1 MNYDCDHGLFMAL
14 NFDGGPLTDRAMTVV
29 SGTLLWLPLYALIL
43 WLVYRRGGW
52 RNLLLFAGCLAAAL
66 VLADM
71 FAGIFKHSGV
81 LKHLW
86 ADFPPRLRPMFTPSL
101 EGLSIPAD
109 SLIALRRAA
118 VAGDWAVHVPAGAVA
133 GLYGTVS
140 SHAAVIAALAALS
153 APIVR
158 RRWFTVLMILCALLI
173 CYSRIYLAKHFP
185 IDLLLGTAVGL
196 ITGRAMYL
204 LYRRLSRQR
213 DETAR
218 AATPT
223 HERDHRARNA
233 DPDKRRHAPPGS
245 AKRQ

>member
-101 EGLSIPAD
+101 EGLDISPD
-109 SLIALRRAA
+109 SLATIRRAA
-118 VAGDWAVHVPAGAVA
+118 LPGDWAVHVPREAVA
-133 GLYGTVS
+133 GRFGTVS
-140 SHAAVIAALAALS
+140 AHASTIVALALLSAAVI
-153 APIVR
+153 R
-158 RRWFTVLMILCALLI
+158 RRWFTILVTLCALLI

-185 IDLLLGTAVGL
+185 MDILWGALLGAALGGVAYW
-196 ITGRAMYL
+196 IYH
-204 LYRRLSRQR
+204 RLTTRKKK
-213 DETAR
+213 E
-218 AATPT
+218 
-223 HERDHRARNA
+223 
-233 DPDKRRHAPPGS
+233 
-245 AKRQ
+245 AK

>member
-1 MNYDCDHGLFMAL
+1 
-14 NFDGGPLTDRAMTVV
+14 
-29 SGTLLWLPLYALIL
+29 
-43 WLVYRRGGW
+43 
-52 RNLLLFAGCLAAAL
+52 
-66 VLADM
+66 
-71 FAGIFKHSGV
+71 
-81 LKHLW
+81 
-86 ADFPPRLRPMFTPSL
+86 
-101 EGLSIPAD
+101 
-109 SLIALRRAA
+109 
-118 VAGDWAVHVPAGAVA
+118 
-133 GLYGTVS
+133 
-140 SHAAVIAALAALS
+140 
-153 APIVR
+153 
-158 RRWFTVLMILCALLI
+158 MILCALLI

-223 HERDHRARNA
+223 HERDHRARKA